1 MEAIRAFR
9 HEDIPQVAELFSSTF
24 THNGNSARPGL
35 DTYLQRVFFESPL
48 HEEDM
53 PSFVYLDERG
63 SIVGFIGVQPRRLR
77 LRGRPIR
84 AAVATKLMVAPPA
97 RGSLAA
103 ARLLSRAFAGPQDVL
118 FSDLSNDA
126 GRRLFEGFGG
136 VTVLPLSLQWQRP
149 VRPVRHSLSWLR
161 AHGVPAVITQ
171 GLRPLGTIAD
181 AVVAR
186 LGPGRFGA
194 SLAGH
199 TTEDLPLDV
208 LATHLGALCADRA
221 LRPEYDEPSLRWML
235 NVAERNEPDRVL
247 RRRLVRD
254 PHGEIVGWFVYYLGP
269 GAESEVLQLLARKG
283 SADAVFDAL
292 VADAWSGGTAM
303 LSGRLE
309 PRMVKEMSARHCYFR
324 HTGHWAVAHSKHPAI
339 LQAILNG
346 DAFLSRL
353 EGEW

>member
-1 MEAIRAFR
+1 M
-9 HEDIPQVAELFSSTF
+9 
-24 THNGNSARPGL
+24 
-35 DTYLQRVFFESPL
+35 
-48 HEEDM
+48 
-53 PSFVYLDERG
+53 
-63 SIVGFIGVQPRRLR
+63 
-77 LRGRPIR
+77 
-84 AAVATKLMVAPPA
+84 
-97 RGSLAA
+97 
-103 ARLLSRAFAGPQDVL
+103 
-118 FSDLSNDA
+118 
-126 GRRLFEGFGG
+126 
-136 VTVLPLSLQWQRP
+136 
-149 VRPVRHSLSWLR
+149 
-161 AHGVPAVITQ
+161 
-171 GLRPLGTIAD
+171 
-181 AVVAR
+181 
-186 LGPGRFGA
+186 
-194 SLAGH
+194 
-199 TTEDLPLDV
+199 

-292 VADAWSGGTAM
+292 LADAWSGGTAM

-324 HTGHWAVAHSKHPAI
+324 HTGHWALAYSKHPAI